1 MDIFSFLLSGPA
13 LTVLA
18 GGVALGLTIRAF
30 MALAKDMPD
39 LRIRFDKTQ
48 RQLNAQLSG
57 IPAFK
62 ETIKEMQETIAPQ
75 EKQAQKLQDY
85 HNTLLEIERKYALA
99 QQEKEASEE
108 IQIHHRGSH

>member
-48 RQLNAQLSG
+48 RQPNAQLSG
-57 IPAFK
+57 IPAFI
-62 ETIKEMQETIAPQ
+62 ETITPQ

-85 HNTLLEIERKYALA
+85 HNTLL
-99 QQEKEASEE
+99 
-108 IQIHHRGSH
+108 

>member
-30 MALAKDMPD
+30 MALAKGMPD

-62 ETIKEMQETIAPQ
+62 ETLTPQ